1 MVQYSR
7 EKYIN
12 PFTDYGFKR
21 LFGEEVNKDLLL
33 DFLNELLKEEQG
45 QIKEST
51 YIRNEY
57 LGATEVD
64 RKVVFDLYCQNENG
78 ERFIVELQK
87 AKQTYFKD
95 RSIYYST
102 FAIAEQ
108 AKRGKWDFKQQK
120 VYTIALLDFEF
131 DEADQILDKYRHD
144 VKLMEVETCKVFYD
158 KLVFIYLE
166 MPKFNKELHQI
177 ESKFEK
183 WMYVLRNLPYLDNR
197 PPELKDRIFSK
208 LFASAE
214 IARFSRSQLRNYE
227 QSLKYYRDMDN
238 ALDSAKEDGI
248 EEGISKQAR
257 ETVERCYKKGF
268 EATVAAE
275 LANLPLSEVNR
286 IYKDLNIDE

>member
-45 QIKEST
+45 LIQEIQ

-57 LGATEVD
+57 LGTTDFD
-64 RKVVFDLYCQNENG
+64 RKAIFDLYCQNEKG

-87 AKQTYFKD
+87 AKQEFFKD

-108 AKRGKWDFKQQK
+108 AKRGKWNFEQQK
-120 VYTIALLDFEF
+120 VYTIALLDFK
-131 DEADQILDKYRHD
+131 LDDIEKGVEKYRHD
-144 VKLMEVETCKVFYD
+144 IKLMDVHTCKVFYD
-158 KLVFIYLE
+158 KLTFIYLE
-166 MPKFNKELHQI
+166 MPKFQKELHEL

-183 WMYVLRNLPYLDNR
+183 WMYLLCNLPYLDNR
-197 PPELKDRIFSK
+197 PPELQERIFQK

-214 IARFSRSQLRNYE
+214 IARFSRTQLRSYE
-227 QSLKYYRDMDN
+227 QSLKQYRDMDN
-238 ALDSAKEDGI
+238 ALDTAKA
-248 EEGISKQAR
+248 EGMNDQAVK
-257 ETVERCYKKGF
+257 TVERCYKKGF

-275 LANLPLSEVNR
+275 LANLPLSEVNK
-286 IYKDLNIDE
+286 IYKDLNQYE